1 MVTPVAVVGA
11 TGRLGRLVVSVIE
24 ELDGFSVA
32 AALSSRD
39 SVHEA
44 GAGVFGGAE
53 VVVDVTVPALSPAIV
68 EHALASG
75 ANVLVGTSGWS
86 ADRLAKLGASLE
98 QRPEQGVLVVP
109 NFSIGSVLGTHL
121 ATIAA
126 PWFPAVEIVETHHA
140 GKVDSPSGTAV
151 RTAELIAEARRDV
164 GPVDAPHVDQRA
176 RGQQVASVPVHS
188 LRLPGVKAVQD
199 VVLSGP
205 GEILTI
211 RHDTTD
217 DAAYAPG
224 IRAALAAVPSMRGLS
239 VGLGTVLGI
248 GVPPTER

>member
-11 TGRLGRLVVSVIE
+11 TGRLGGLVSSVVE
-24 ELDGFSVA
+24 SLEGFALVA
-32 AALSSRD
+32 SLSSRD
-39 SVHEA
+39 GAHEA
-44 GAGVFGGAE
+44 PPTVFGGAAL
-53 VVVDVTVPALSPAIV
+53 VVDVTVPALSPAIV
-68 EHALASG
+68 DNALASG

-86 ADRLAKLGASLE
+86 AARLATLRSGLE
-98 QRPEQGVLVVP
+98 DRPEQGVLVVP
-109 NFSIGSVLGTHL
+109 NFSIGSVLATHL

-126 PWFPAVEIVETHHA
+126 PWFPSAEIVETHHA

-164 GPVDAPHVDQRA
+164 GPVEAPHVDQRA

-205 GEILTI
+205 GETVTI
-211 RHDTTD
+211 RHDTND
-217 DAAYAPG
+217 DVAYVAG
-224 IRAALAAVPSMRGLS
+224 IRAALAATGGARGLT
-239 VGLGTVLGI
+239 VGLGSVLGI
-248 GVPPTER
+248 A

>member
-11 TGRLGRLVVSVIE
+11 TGRLGGLVASVVQDTPGF
-24 ELDGFSVA
+24 ELVA
-32 AALSSRD
+32 RLSSKDGAHRPD
-39 SVHEA
+39 PSVFQ
-44 GAGVFGGAE
+44 GAA
-53 VVVDVTVPALSPAIV
+53 VVVDVTVPALSPDIV
-68 EHALASG
+68 ANALASG

-86 ADRLAKLGASLE
+86 AARLASLRTSLAD
-98 QRPEQGVLVVP
+98 RPEQGALVVP
-109 NFSIGSVLGTHL
+109 NFSIGSVIGTHL

-126 PWFPAVEIVETHHA
+126 PWFPSIEIIETHHA
-140 GKVDSPSGTAV
+140 GKIDSPSGTAV
-151 RTAELIAEARRDV
+151 RTAELVSEARRDV

-176 RGQQVASVPVHS
+176 RGQQVASVPIHS

-205 GEILTI
+205 GETLTI

-224 IRAALAAVPSMRGLS
+224 IRAALGAIGDLRGLS

-248 GVPPTER
+248 G

>member
-11 TGRLGRLVVSVIE
+11 TGRLGGLVAAVVE
-24 ELDGFSVA
+24 ELPGFELVA
-32 AALSSRD
+32 RLSSKD
-39 SVHEA
+39 SAHEA
-44 GAGVFGGAE
+44 GPSVFAGAA

-68 EHALASG
+68 SNALESG

-86 ADRLAKLGASLE
+86 AARLASLRTALAD
-98 QRPEQGVLVVP
+98 RPEQGAFVVP

-126 PWFPAVEIVETHHA
+126 PWFPAIEIVETHHA
-140 GKVDSPSGTAV
+140 GKIDSPSGTAV
-151 RTAELIAEARRDV
+151 RTAELISEARRDV

-176 RGQQVASVPVHS
+176 RGQQVASVPIHS

-205 GEILTI
+205 GETLTI
-211 RHDTTD
+211 RHDTND
-217 DAAYAPG
+217 DVAYAPG
-224 IRAALAAVPSMRGLS
+224 IRAALSAVVDARGLT
-239 VGLGTVLGI
+239 VGLGSVLGI
-248 GVPPTER
+248 G